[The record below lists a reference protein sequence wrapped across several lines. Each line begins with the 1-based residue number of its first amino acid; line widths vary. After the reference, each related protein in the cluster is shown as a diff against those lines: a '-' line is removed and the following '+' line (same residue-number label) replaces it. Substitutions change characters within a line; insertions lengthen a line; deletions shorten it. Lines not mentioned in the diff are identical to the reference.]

1 MMRWDFAPMEGTT
14 DALYRRTHH
23 RIFGGADRYW
33 MPFWSPTQDH
43 TVTTRVR
50 RDLEPSANAGI
61 PVVPQILTKSP
72 EDFLWAAGVLAD
84 WGYGEVNLNLGC
96 PSGTVTAKG
105 KGAGALGDLKHLAA
119 FLDEIFARSPLP
131 ISIKTRLG
139 VEEPEEF
146 PPLLDLYNRYPV
158 RELVVH
164 ARVLKDLYRKPAQW
178 EWFSTAL
185 EGSRCTVI
193 CNGDLKTA
201 ADCEAFRRRF
211 PQAEGA
217 MVGRGLLADPAM
229 LRRVKGG
236 APVSRAEL
244 RDMSESLFD
253 GYTEHFGGPRNAM
266 LRMKAHWCYW
276 IMLFDGSA
284 RMAKNL
290 RKTTDPKLYR
300 ELTRQVLDTLPLLE
314 NPQID
319 W

>member
-1 MMRWDFAPMEGTT
+1 MRWDFAPMEGTT

-50 RDLEPSANAGI
+50 RDLEPAANQGL
-61 PVVPQILTKSP
+61 PVVPQLLTKSP
-72 EDFLWAAGVLAD
+72 EDFLWAAGILRD
-84 WGYGEVNLNLGC
+84 WGYEEVNLNLGC

-105 KGAGALGDLKHLAA
+105 KGAGALGDREKLAA
-119 FLDEIFARSPLP
+119 FLDEIFDRSPLP

-139 VEEPEEF
+139 VEDPEEF
-146 PPLLDLYNRYPV
+146 PALLDLYNRYPV

-164 ARVLKDLYRKPAQW
+164 ARVLKDLYRKPARW
-178 EWFSTAL
+178 DWFSTAL
-185 EGSRCTVI
+185 AGSRCPVV

-201 ADCEAFRRRF
+201 EDCDAFLCRF
-211 PQAEGA
+211 PQAAGA
-217 MVGRGLLADPAM
+217 MVGRGLLADPAL

-236 APVSRAEL
+236 LPASREEL
-244 RDMSESLFD
+244 RDLSESLFD
-253 GYTEHFGGPRNAM
+253 VYTEHFGGPRNAM

-276 IMLFDGSA
+276 ILSFDGGE
-284 RMAKNL
+284 RMGKSL
-290 RKTTDPKLYR
+290 RKTTDPKRYR
-300 ELTRQVLDTLPLLE
+300 ELTRQILDTLPMRE
-314 NPQID
+314 APEID